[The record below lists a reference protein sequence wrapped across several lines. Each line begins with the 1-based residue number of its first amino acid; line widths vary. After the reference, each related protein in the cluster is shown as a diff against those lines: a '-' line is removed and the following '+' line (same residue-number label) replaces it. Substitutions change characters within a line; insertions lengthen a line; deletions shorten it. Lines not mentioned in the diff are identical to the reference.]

1 MNQVGIVGRLTKDP
15 TMRVMTEGRIHTSF
29 VVAVS
34 RNYKNQKGETET
46 DFVLCSTWGR
56 PAHNISKYCVKGSL
70 VAVTGRLQSRSYD
83 KEDGT
88 RIYVTEVLGDQIR
101 FLDKRKTQEETT
113 SQQETPQNDR
123 DFDFQPPET
132 EQVNA

>member
-15 TMRVMTEGRIHTSF
+15 SMRVMNEGRIHTSF
-29 VVAVS
+29 IVAVS

-56 PAHNISKYCVKGSL
+56 PAHNVSKYCVKGSL

-113 SQQETPQNDR
+113 SQQETPQNDA

-132 EQVNA
+132 EQVNV